1 MSTEQPKAP
10 QLADELEIHAHH
22 AMNGEAFA
30 SAINAVAE
38 LRRLNQVNA
47 DLLEALQSVVG
58 WMDAPD
64 ESAFSDTQLAF
75 ARAAIA
81 KATGD
86 QA

>member
-1 MSTEQPKAP
+1 MSEQTEAQR
-10 QLADELEIHAHH
+10 LADELVALHGYPLSI
-22 AMNGEAFA
+22 EAA
-30 SAINAVAE
+30 AE
-38 LRRLNQVNA
+38 LRRLHKVNA

-81 KATGD
+81 KATKE
-86 QA
+86 